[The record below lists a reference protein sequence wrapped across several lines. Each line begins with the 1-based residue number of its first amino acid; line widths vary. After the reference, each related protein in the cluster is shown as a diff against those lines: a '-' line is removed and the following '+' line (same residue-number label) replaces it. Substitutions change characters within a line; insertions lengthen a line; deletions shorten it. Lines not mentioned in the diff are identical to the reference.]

1 MSKGW
6 ALIINPQS
14 KSGATKKKMATVKR
28 LLEFNKIHFLFFET
42 RNSGDELNIVEKAV
56 KKGFRKIVCVG
67 GDGTIQK
74 IIAGIQRQKTC
85 SPKEIVVGIIPLGT
99 GNDWAKSIEI
109 PLNIEKAIQ
118 KIKEGK
124 TKKRDLGVVLIQ
136 NKKEIKKRYFV
147 NYSGVGF
154 DAFMLSRLQ
163 PYKWLGRYSYLACS
177 LANFWFYKNRWVLVK
192 GNDFSFSKN
201 VFLCGVGVSRYTG
214 GGMQIIKNPA
224 SDNGLL
230 NLTVAYDFTKADIIK
245 NFFNLFNGAIFNDRK
260 VLAMVDNKI
269 KMSSKTGFLTCHGDG
284 EIFGTGNLTF
294 FVLKKQITHI
304 C

>member
-124 TKKRDLGVVLIQ
+124 TKKRDLGVVSIQ

-177 LANFWFYKNRWVLVK
+177 LANFWFYKN
-192 GNDFSFSKN
+192 
-201 VFLCGVGVSRYTG
+201 C
-214 GGMQIIKNPA
+214 
-224 SDNGLL
+224 
-230 NLTVAYDFTKADIIK
+230 
-245 NFFNLFNGAIFNDRK
+245 
-260 VLAMVDNKI
+260 
-269 KMSSKTGFLTCHGDG
+269 
-284 EIFGTGNLTF
+284 F
-294 FVLKKQITHI
+294 FVRSRRF
-304 C
+304 